1 MKLYLLEPEVAGGIG
16 EKTTFLDNAYQN
28 GVKKISS
35 LHYEL
40 EGWLGDELLE
50 STPCFIVAENLANSI
65 QNSELNGYLFNEV
78 EITVSDLFK
87 ELYPNKPLPNFK
99 QLIPKGKVFVKNG
112 KFTGWSQEDFCLS
125 QNLELVVSTNA
136 FKVINKHKLNHCE
149 VIELKKDLTSPY

>member
-1 MKLYLLEPEVAGGIG
+1 MELYLLEPEVAGEIG
-16 EKTTFLDNAYQN
+16 EKTTFLDDTYQN
-28 GVKKISS
+28 GVKKISN

-50 STPCFIVAENLANSI
+50 STPCFIITENFANSI
-65 QNSELNGYLFNEV
+65 RNSELNGYFLKEV

-125 QNLELVVSTNA
+125 QNLELVVSRDA
-136 FKVINKHKLNHCE
+136 FKVINKHTLSHCDL
-149 VIELKKDLTSPY
+149 IELKNDLTSPY